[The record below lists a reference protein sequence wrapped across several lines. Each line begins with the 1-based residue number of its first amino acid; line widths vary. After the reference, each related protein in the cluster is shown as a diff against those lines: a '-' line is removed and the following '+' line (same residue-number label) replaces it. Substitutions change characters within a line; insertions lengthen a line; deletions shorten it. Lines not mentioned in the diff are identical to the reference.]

1 MESSSAT
8 VNEPRTASQPPNS
21 QNLTPELHTHP
32 NTQIPSNSQPVQNT
46 ATASVRVKK
55 GAASSSATGSA
66 AGSGPARV
74 KVKTSST
81 GSVMATA
88 TVTARPSSS
97 KDRRANQK
105 QKGMVK
111 QKQPWRHPGVSF
123 ADNDGRLYGQIGI
136 GRTSP
141 LSKSKGTKFMTGKK
155 FVPSSS
161 IGVSGCNGKKNQ
173 PPAGPSYKPNK
184 RRMAGLGICPETG
197 RFITSL
203 GEPSQKSASVGN
215 IQKKARTIADSLN
228 DGASSRTDMGPKD
241 GCDV

>member
-21 QNLTPELHTHP
+21 QNPTPELHTHP
-32 NTQIPSNSQPVQNT
+32 NTQIPSNSQPAQNT

-55 GAASSSATGSA
+55 
-66 AGSGPARV
+66 
-74 KVKTSST
+74 
-81 GSVMATA
+81 MQLHHLQLDLLLA

-97 KDRRANQK
+97 QDLRANQK

-111 QKQPWRHPGVSF
+111 QKQPWKHPGVSF

-161 IGVSGCNGKKNQ
+161 IGASGCNGKKNQ
-173 PPAGPSYKPNK
+173 PPAGPNYKPSK
-184 RRMAGLGICPETG
+184 RRMTGLGICPETG
-197 RFITSL
+197 RFITSVSCL
-203 GEPSQKSASVGN
+203 SMF
-215 IQKKARTIADSLN
+215 I
-228 DGASSRTDMGPKD
+228 
-241 GCDV
+241 